1 MNKGFS
7 HNLEMSGVL
16 IYNKA
21 KLHITVH
28 ILPTDTPETI
38 FDLYLRH
45 KKKWDSSTKESK
57 NSHDLRS

>member
-16 IYNKA
+16 MNNNFI
-21 KLHITVH
+21 LH

>member
-16 IYNKA
+16 MNNNFI
-21 KLHITVH
+21 LH

-45 KKKWDSSTKESK
+45 KKSGTLAPK
-57 NSHDLRS
+57 NPKILMTLGHNLSQ

>member
-16 IYNKA
+16 ITIRPNFI
-21 KLHITVH
+21 LH